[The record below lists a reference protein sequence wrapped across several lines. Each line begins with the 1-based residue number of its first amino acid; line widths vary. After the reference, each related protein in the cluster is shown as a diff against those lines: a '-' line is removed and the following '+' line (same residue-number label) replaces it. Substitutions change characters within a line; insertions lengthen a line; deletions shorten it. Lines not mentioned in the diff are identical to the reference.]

1 MSQHLIFDHAYVAT
15 ISIHCIWKTQ
25 NNFFLV
31 SFVDIVDAS
40 QHFGSVMSVWAF
52 QQVPECAIDHAFVA
66 TIISLH
72 SESPQENVVLL
83 FLLSLLVCFR
93 EQSLF

>member
-1 MSQHLIFDHAYVAT
+1 MLRRSPFIAFGKHKTIFV
-15 ISIHCIWKTQ
+15 
-25 NNFFLV
+25 LV

-72 SESPQENVVLL
+72 SESPKEHV
-83 FLLSLLVCFR
+83 FL
-93 EQSLF
+93 